1 MSTDDV
7 KANYTAAG
15 IDIIELMYE
24 DDYLSIGGNESTRSL
39 AQAAGIREDCRVL
52 DVGCGLGGPA
62 MFLAEHY
69 GCHVTGLD
77 LVDINITAAQ
87 TRAARRGLQASTDFI
102 VGDAVKLPFEDE
114 SFNVVWGLDAW
125 CHVDDKAALIT
136 QCARVLEKGGTLAFT
151 DWLVIGEMNAQQ
163 KAAVLEAS
171 ASPEMTTPQTYRDL
185 LAESNLKVVEQVDL
199 SSTFITQYQQVMAG
213 LPSIQATISE
223 RFSPK
228 VYEIIRRKNQDIL
241 DGFVSGGIGGARF
254 IATKL

>member
-102 VGDAVKLPFEDE
+102 VGDAVKLPFED
-114 SFNVVWGLDAW
+114 
-125 CHVDDKAALIT
+125 LIT

-185 LAESNLKVVEQVDL
+185 LAESNLKVVEP
-199 SSTFITQYQQVMAG
+199 FITQYQQVMAG